1 VNVTLPAALKGRGQQ
16 VVTVTVNGQA
26 TNMAQLLFL

>member
-1 VNVTLPAALKGRGQQ
+1 VNVALPGTLKGRGQL

-26 TNMAQLLFL
+26 TNMGQLLFQ

>member
-1 VNVTLPAALKGRGQQ
+1 MRSCHLLSKGGQL

-26 TNMAQLLFL
+26 TNMGQLLFQ

>member
-1 VNVTLPAALKGRGQQ
+1 VNATLPAGLKGRGQL

-26 TNMAQLLFL
+26 TNMGQLLFL